1 VGYVVEL
8 KIKVSVLTLMSIWR
22 IFARDLSNPV
32 NEMKIGQLKN
42 VNYIGGIVIILAFVF
57 LYFSYFFI
65 YIPRQE
71 SLLQQRAF
79 RILKEYGN
87 NMSDKNN
94 YYKNHFKNYGLYYK
108 IRFFSQSDSIARK
121 DGLNHNDSIKFDE
134 VREVVDGLYAYVIND
149 TREEDLNESL
159 VFSND
164 DDRLF
169 LNFNTQIPASPNEE
183 SIRSV
188 KQLYTSKSG
197 GTETE
202 KLLNWPVT
210 YKVPVKIFMEGLV
223 FDELF
228 QTIVLF
234 DESGVY
240 YNSNLEF
247 VTDITNTKALCD
259 SVENAQGGIWKTLNI
274 RGEDKHIMILPIDFL
289 GKRFCLAGFIVG
301 SKYTAKT
308 RTINN
313 QLLIFIAAVL
323 LLILIGL
330 PILKVIFID
339 QKERLNTMD
348 ASGGTISTVFG
359 IGLLVLITI
368 GILKHTYV
376 DRTSLSDRIIRI
388 SDNLYKNVTS
398 DIDSIKNLYIS
409 ICDSNAVK
417 TPQLSQYA
425 RKIIVEKDKKFQQYG
440 DSIMKSPFPLN
451 EIILINSDGIVSKA
465 VTSTPFSE
473 VVPID
478 LSERQY
484 FINVADSQKA
494 WPSDQNMKFYIESI
508 KSYNT
513 GDGETAISFHTER
526 FESLPVLAI
535 TSAIPSL
542 YHQVLPKDVEY
553 LVINNSGKVL
563 YHSIKTKNL
572 HENFLDECDS
582 DKRLKIALDLR
593 TEDILQIDYNE
604 KKWLARILPLEDTP
618 LFHITLIDLTQ
629 TDNKNARIFLFTFY
643 FLVISL
649 VIVGIGMLIIRWIIP
664 REEFEKNRAWF
675 LIWLFYQ
682 PEKYKFYKGLSV
694 VLAIVIA
701 IQFSGIFVLDKPVSI
716 LLYQLIFIVYTS
728 FVSLIFLKR
737 GEFDIRKLIR
747 RDYFPEN
754 IILSIVILLVFA
766 LLWKFSS
773 SWIVVAPPLA
783 GLFLLTMFLPVIL
796 QRVKRGKTD
805 EMVTDNPKAS
815 KIRRTYLGFLFLW
828 LASLSAIP
836 VIQYYFSIKNQEE
849 LYWKQE
855 QLFFVAQKNLALQK
869 KFSKYTETPWFKS
882 IQGNGLDSLKVAV
895 SPTTSTQLPTSLG
908 SVEIMNQADFIYAML
923 PDPVTHNY
931 GSRLLMNGTNYT
943 GEWVLKDSLV
953 YTRGGEEGVVSVTSN
968 QSQKVGVVPWVI
980 RIFFAFVIFAVSI
993 WVLLKYIASV
1003 LLNLNVENR
1012 KVQKISWVETL
1023 FGKNPV
1029 NRILLHSFNGDHFLR
1044 KTTDYNNETKTAG
1057 KTQVRTIKTITS
1069 SQLADPDF
1077 DVQNLVSQSGAILW
1091 ISGFDE
1097 SVYEINKHEPL
1108 LDRLLDIS
1116 RQFKGKIIL
1125 DLAFQGEFIEQFYD
1139 EYIDENEIGK
1149 EETGRIFFL
1158 RKKWKLLFKDYIEFN
1173 GYLNY
1178 IETHETKANRG
1189 IKTEMV
1195 DAKDSSPLAS
1205 DTKALFSTIWDNLT
1219 SYEKIVLYDLAD
1231 DGLLNRKNKQIIN
1244 QLIDKQLIVTQPYP
1258 KLFSDGF
1265 THFVV
1270 HRLNPSEVKTIEHK
1284 LGLHNKWRNMRY
1296 LILLILVPLAAFIFI
1311 SQGFS
1316 IEKIFG
1322 IFAGVLTVVTGAMKL
1337 FDSHIFRQASE

>member
-1 VGYVVEL
+1 
-8 KIKVSVLTLMSIWR
+8 MSIWR
-22 IFARDLSNPV
+22 IFAWDLSNPV
-32 NEMKIGQLKN
+32 NEMKIGLLKN

-71 SLLQQRAF
+71 SMLQQRAF

-108 IRFFSQSDSIARK
+108 IRFFSQSDSIVRR
-121 DGLNHNDSIKFDE
+121 DGLNQNDSIQFEKI
-134 VREVVDGLYAYVIND
+134 REVVDGLYAYVIND

-169 LNFNTQIPASPNEE
+169 LNFNTQIPASSNEE
-183 SIRSV
+183 SIRLV

-202 KLLNWPVT
+202 KLLNWPVP

-228 QTIVLF
+228 QAIVLF

-259 SVENAQGGIWKTLNI
+259 SVESAQGGIWKTLNI
-274 RGEDKHIMILPIDFL
+274 RGEDKHFMILPIDFL

-376 DRTSLSDRIIRI
+376 DRTSLSNRIIHI
-388 SDNLYKNVTS
+388 SDSLYKNVTS

-409 ICDSNAVK
+409 ICDSNVVK
-417 TPQLSQYA
+417 TSRLSQYA
-425 RKIIVEKDKKFQQYG
+425 RNIIFEKDKKFQQYG

-451 EIILINSDGIVSKA
+451 EIILINSNGIVSKA

-484 FINVADSQKA
+484 FINVNDSRKA

-513 GDGETAISFHTER
+513 GDGETAISFHTEN
-526 FESLPVLAI
+526 FKSLPVLAI

-582 DKRLKIALDLR
+582 DNRLKVALDLR
-593 TEDILQIDYNE
+593 TEDILQIEYNE
-604 KKWLARILPLEDTP
+604 KKWLARILPLKDTP

-664 REEFEKNRAWF
+664 LEEFEKSRAWF

-682 PEKYKFYKGLSV
+682 PEKYRLYKGLSV
-694 VLAIVIA
+694 VLLVVIVI
-701 IQFSGIFVLDKPVSI
+701 QFLGVFVLDKPVSV

-728 FVSLIFLKR
+728 FISLIFLKR
-737 GEFDIRKLIR
+737 NEFNIRKLIR
-747 RDYFPEN
+747 RGYFPEN
-754 IILSIVILLVFA
+754 IILSIVILLVFT

-773 SWIVVAPPLA
+773 GRIVIVPLA
-783 GLFLLTMFLPVIL
+783 GLLLLTIFIPFIL
-796 QRVKRGKTD
+796 QRLKQGKTD
-805 EMVTDNPKAS
+805 EIVTDITRAT

-828 LASLSAIP
+828 LTSLSAVP
-836 VIQYYFSIKNQEE
+836 VIQYYFSIKSQEE

-855 QLFFVAQKNLALQK
+855 QLFFVAKENLALQK
-869 KFSKYTETPWFKS
+869 KFSNYTETPWFKS
-882 IQGNGLDSLKVAV
+882 IIGNGLDSLKVAV
-895 SPTTSTQLPTSLG
+895 YPVTGNKLSTSLG
-908 SVEIMNQADFIYAML
+908 SVEKMSQADFIYAML

-943 GEWVLKDSLV
+943 GEWVLNDSLV

-968 QSQKVGVVPWVI
+968 QSQKIKVAPWVM
-980 RIFFAFVIFAVSI
+980 RIFFAFVVFAVSI
-993 WVLLKYIASV
+993 WILLKYIASV

-1029 NRILLHSFNGDHFLR
+1029 NRILLHSFNGDYFLR
-1044 KTTDYNNETKTAG
+1044 KTTDFNSETKTGG
-1057 KTQVRTIKTITS
+1057 KTQFRTIKTITS

-1077 DVQNLVSQSGAILW
+1077 NVHDLISQTGAILW

-1097 SVYEINKHEPL
+1097 SIYEINKHELL
-1108 LDRLLDIS
+1108 LDRLLYIS
-1116 RQFKGKIIL
+1116 RQVKGKIVL
-1125 DLAFQGEFIEQFYD
+1125 DLAFQSEFIEQFYD

-1158 RKKWKLLFKDYIEFN
+1158 RKKWKLLFKDYNEFN

-1178 IETHETKANRG
+1178 IAKDETNPTRG
-1189 IKTEMV
+1189 IKAGMG
-1195 DAKDSSPLAS
+1195 DATDSSPLAS
-1205 DTKALFSTIWDNLT
+1205 DTKTLFSTIWDNLT

-1244 QLIDKQLIVTQPYP
+1244 QLIDKQLIVMQPHP